1 MSGGSSKTR
10 AFDPVA
16 FLDRAVRVDT
26 HEDVTAM
33 RELLVETIEA
43 QGVEAT
49 VDDVGNTLASRGD
62 GSPRVVLN
70 THIDTVSPH
79 VAYERVGSGDD
90 EVIRG
95 RGSCDAKGPLAAL
108 LAGFFAVDVGDSDES
123 DDAGGSVTLAVTP
136 DEESLSTGAH
146 ALDLDADYY
155 IVGEPTGLDVCT
167 AAKGRFEGTVRLS
180 GENAHAA
187 ESASGVNAVA
197 AAEGALEAIRTY
209 DEAAEASPPTHD
221 QLGAPSLTPTVI
233 SGGEA
238 TNQVPDDCS
247 ITVDRRSVPPETADE
262 YRAALEAH
270 VRVHVP
276 DDVGVAFALADRET
290 PFLEAFS
297 TDPDHE
303 LVRTLADAAGRGV
316 RPFTAATEA
325 SYFSPAPTVVFGPG
339 VLADDEGPVAHADRE
354 YVRVSEVRAAA
365 DAVTKALRSLVGEGR

>member
-1 MSGGSSKTR
+1 MSGDS
-10 AFDPVA
+10 FDPVD
-16 FLDRAVRVDT
+16 FLDRAVRVES

-33 RELLVETIEA
+33 RELLVETVEK
-43 QGVEAT
+43 QGIDAT
-49 VDDVGNTLASRGD
+49 VDDAGNTLASRGE
-62 GSPRVVLN
+62 GSPHVVLN

-79 VAYERVGSGDD
+79 VGYEREGSGDD

-108 LAGFFAVDVGDSDES
+108 LAGFFAVAPGGDAD
-123 DDAGGSVTLAVTP
+123 GKLTLAITP
-136 DEESLSTGAH
+136 DEETLSTGAY
-146 ALDLDADYY
+146 ALDLGADLY

-167 AAKGRFEGTVRLS
+167 AAKGRFEGTIRLS

-187 ESASGVNAVA
+187 ESQSGVNAVA

-209 DEAAEASPPTHD
+209 DEVVDAAPRTHE

-238 TNQVPDDCS
+238 TNQVPADCS
-247 ITVDRRSVPPETADE
+247 LTVDRRSVPPETADE
-262 YRAALEAH
+262 FREALEAH
-270 VRVHVP
+270 VRAHVP
-276 DDVGVAFALADRET
+276 DDVGVEFALTDRET

-339 VLADDEGPVAHADRE
+339 VLADDDGSVAHADRE

-365 DAVTKALRSLVGEGR
+365 DAVTEALRSLVGEDG